1 MEEKQRYEKKMNQ
14 TIEDYEDKIQEM
26 TNNHEEAYNC
36 LEEEK
41 NATEDHMQSVL
52 NQLEKENQVM
62 Q

>member
-1 MEEKQRYEKKMNQ
+1 
-14 TIEDYEDKIQEM
+14 M
-26 TNNHEEAYNC
+26 TNNHDEAYNV

-41 NATEDHMQSVL
+41 NSNEDHLQNIL

>member
-26 TNNHEEAYNC
+26 SNNHEEAYNV

-41 NATEDHMQSVL
+41 NATEDHLQNVL